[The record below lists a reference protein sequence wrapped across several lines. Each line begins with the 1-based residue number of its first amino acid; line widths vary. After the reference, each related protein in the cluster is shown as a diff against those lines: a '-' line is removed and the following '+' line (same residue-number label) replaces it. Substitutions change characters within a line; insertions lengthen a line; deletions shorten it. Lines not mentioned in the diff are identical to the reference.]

1 LERRANLEGVSYTI
15 PVIQRANKEIKRQAT
30 EEFANKE
37 SHAVELAK
45 FKERLKII
53 VDSMDS
59 IAKDNNVS
67 HADRL
72 NAERIKLDA
81 LALLRDAIEAS
92 KIVIFN
98 HL

>member
-1 LERRANLEGVSYTI
+1 
-15 PVIQRANKEIKRQAT
+15 
-30 EEFANKE
+30 
-37 SHAVELAK
+37 
-45 FKERLKII
+45 LKII
-53 VDSMDS
+53 IDSMDS

-92 KIVIFN
+92 IFSSN
-98 HL
+98 PHTALKKLLKRATAVDDWNVETVNVTTMFDQKKKKWSPLNKQKDKCKKMLV